1 MRNLLILGLLAIS
14 SLAMAQSNSAALVK
28 LQKVIAEWLAIG
40 GSIALG
46 IAAGMWVIGDLAKVK
61 FLQHIVD
68 EYKRAIIFMMIIGAL
83 ALIFDKEI
91 ATVTAKM
98 IKPF

>member
-68 EYKRAIIFMMIIGAL
+68 EYKRAIIFMMVIGAL

>member
-1 MRNLLILGLLAIS
+1 MKKSILIGIFFVS
-14 SLAMAQSNSAALVK
+14 SVALAQSNSAALIK
-28 LQKVIAEWLAIG
+28 LQKVISEWLAIG
-40 GSIALG
+40 GSMSLG
-46 IAAGMWVIGDLAKVK
+46 VAAGMWVIGDLAKVK

-68 EYKRAIIFMMIIGAL
+68 EYKRAILFFMAIGAL